1 MPAPAS
7 AISDGP
13 NPPCWVRGE
22 PPAGTAMRPGLLV
35 ALLGAGACRGKELRG
50 ATVGAPAAERVGT
63 GVELGAAG
71 AADAAGAR
79 SSPAPPA
86 RSRPAARRAGVGR
99 TGTGTSEGLAT
110 AGAIASSLHAA
121 RRRSVAPIR
130 CPDGWLSG

>member
-13 NPPCWVRGE
+13 NPPCWVRGA
-22 PPAGTAMRPGLLV
+22 PPAGTAMRPGLV
-35 ALLGAGACRGKELRG
+35 AALLGAGACRGRVLRG

-71 AADAAGAR
+71 AADAADAAGAR

-121 RRRSVAPIR
+121 RRRSVAPI
-130 CPDGWLSG
+130 